1 MGNGNRKS
9 TGWKYGIL
17 ALVLAGVAGGG
28 VWYWSKKRQPALTV
42 QTEKVQRRNLTEIVT
57 ATGKIQPV
65 LQVKISPEVAGE
77 IIELPVKEGQS
88 VKKGDLLVKIRPEF
102 YEAARRSAEASFKSA
117 ESELKTTQAELAQAE
132 LELRRAQE
140 LFERKIVGASEFD
153 SARTARDVRTAQ
165 SAAAGHRIE
174 NARAALRRAEE
185 DLMKCTIYSPI
196 DGTVAKLNSEVGER
210 VVGTGMMAG
219 TEIMTVADLNEMEA
233 RVEVGEV
240 DVPLVKTGQRARLE
254 VDSFQDRKFGGQVT
268 QIANSAKSSQAGA
281 AQQEA
286 TKFEIRIRI
295 QDKERFLPGMSVTA
309 DIETRYRTNVLTVP
323 IQSVTTRAPSGTN
336 APAGHA
342 SAADPGPNPEE
353 RPDPEERRE
362 RMELGMSERRKP
374 EGKLPEVVFTVV
386 DGKAKALPVRR
397 GISDDQYYEIESGV
411 TEGLDVVS
419 GSFRAIA
426 RDLQTDKS
434 VRVDNAR
441 KDSSSK
447 NRPPG
452 AS

>member
-1 MGNGNRKS
+1 MANGKKKS
-9 TGWKYGIL
+9 SAWKYL
-17 ALVLAGVAGGG
+17 LVSLLLLGVAGGG
-28 VWYWSKKRQPALTV
+28 AWYWMKRRQPALTV
-42 QTEKVQRRNLTEIVT
+42 QTEKVRRRDLVEIVT

-77 IIELPVKEGQS
+77 IIELPVKEGQA

-102 YEAARRSAEASFKSA
+102 YEAARRSAEATFKSS

-132 LELRRAQE
+132 IELRRAQE

-153 SARTARDVRTAQ
+153 TARTARDVRAAQ
-165 SAAAGHRIE
+165 STAAGHRIE

-196 DGTVAKLNSEVGER
+196 EGTVAKLNSEVGER

-240 DVPLVKTGQRARLE
+240 DVPLVRIAQRARME
-254 VDSFQDRKFGGQVT
+254 VDSFQDRKFAGQVT
-268 QIANSAKSSQAGA
+268 QIANSAKTQTGA
-281 AQQEA
+281 TQEA

-323 IQSVTTRAPSGTN
+323 IQSVTTRAPGGTN
-336 APAGHA
+336 APMDRLAT
-342 SAADPGPNPEE
+342 AD
-353 RPDPEERRE
+353 REERRE
-362 RMELGMSERRKP
+362 QLELGAGERRKTSDKP
-374 EGKLPEVVFTVV
+374 PEVVFTVM

-397 GISDDQYYEIESGV
+397 GISDDQHYEIVEGV
-411 TEGLDVVS
+411 TEGLEVVS

-426 RDLQTDKS
+426 RELETDKA
-434 VRVDNAR
+434 VRVDNSR
-441 KDSSSK
+441 KDATSK
-447 NRPPG
+447 AKPPG
-452 AS
+452 PS